1 MVKAWK
7 DYELPKSMIVN
18 GNEYKFCSDFREIL
32 EVIIPLN
39 DPDLLEEE
47 KIFCS
52 ANLFFEDFE
61 SVRNED
67 VNDCIS
73 QMMKFIS
80 GNKVEDSK
88 QDTKPVMDWEKDLS
102 LIIAPIN
109 RIANHDIRN
118 DEYIH
123 WWTFLSYF
131 MEIGECT
138 FSTYVGIRTKRNK
151 GKKLEDYEKEIYKNN
166 KSAIDIVKKYDST
179 TQNMLDEVMELLG
192 KR

>member
-7 DYELPKSMIVN
+7 DYELPKSMIVS

-73 QMMKFIS
+73 QMMKFI
-80 GNKVEDSK
+80 
-88 QDTKPVMDWEKDLS
+88 
-102 LIIAPIN
+102 
-109 RIANHDIRN
+109 
-118 DEYIH
+118 
-123 WWTFLSYF
+123 
-131 MEIGECT
+131 
-138 FSTYVGIRTKRNK
+138 
-151 GKKLEDYEKEIYKNN
+151 
-166 KSAIDIVKKYDST
+166 
-179 TQNMLDEVMELLG
+179 
-192 KR
+192 

>member
-109 RIANHDIRN
+109 RIANHDIRD

-179 TQNMLDEVMELLG
+179 TQNMLSEVMELLG